1 MKYNTKSSLK
11 NKSKYKSQ
19 KEWIMRKLFLLYKN
33 SLRTKVSKEEKKNF
47 MIKTME
53 SYWIESTIT
62 IKRMKALK

>member
-1 MKYNTKSSLK
+1 MFKF
-11 NKSKYKSQ
+11 KSK
-19 KEWIMRKLFLLYKN
+19 LTLLYKN

-62 IKRMKALK
+62 IKRMNALK